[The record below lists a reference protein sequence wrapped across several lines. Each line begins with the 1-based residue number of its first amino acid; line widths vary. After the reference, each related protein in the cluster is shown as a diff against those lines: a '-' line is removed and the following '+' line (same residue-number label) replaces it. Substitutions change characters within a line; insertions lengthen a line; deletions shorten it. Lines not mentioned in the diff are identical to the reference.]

1 MTPHSDSHVHAAP
14 ATAVATKRIS
24 WGAILAGAV
33 LALVIQLAL
42 SLLGLGIG
50 LGTIDPLTEQDP
62 MAGIGIGAAI
72 WWVVS
77 MLISLYLGATV
88 AGRLAGMPRPTD
100 GLLHG
105 LLTWSV
111 VTLFTFYLLTTA
123 VGRIIGGV
131 TGVAGRALS
140 GVGSGIAAVAP
151 QAGEAIKGEL
161 KEQGIDLND
170 LKKEARLL
178 LNQTGKAELSPEA
191 LERQAKTAGSE
202 AKDAAGRSAA
212 NPQAAD
218 DNFDEVID
226 RLGDE
231 ARGIGNAADRDA
243 AVNVVMKRTGK
254 SRAESEKIV
263 DNWIS
268 TAKAAG
274 REAKDAAG
282 RSAANPQAADDSFDE
297 VIDRLGDQA
306 RGIGNAADRDAAVNV
321 VMKRTGKSR
330 AESEQVVDNWIA
342 TAKAGQAKLAEAKA
356 KAGAVAREAGDK
368 AAAGLSKAAL
378 MMALGLGLG
387 AAAAAFGG
395 RRAAPRSVVVA
406 A

>member
-1 MTPHSDSHVHAAP
+1 MTTP
-14 ATAVATKRIS
+14 AVATKRIS

-50 LGTIDPLTEQDP
+50 LGTIDPLTEQNP
-62 MAGIGIGAAI
+62 MAGIGVGAAI

-77 MLISLYLGATV
+77 MLVSLYLGATV
-88 AGRLAGMPRPTD
+88 SSRLAGMPRPTD
-100 GLLHG
+100 GMLHG

-111 VTLFTFYLLTTA
+111 VTLLTFYLLTTA
-123 VGRIIGGV
+123 VGRLIGGV

-151 QAGEAIKGEL
+151 EASEAIKGEL
-161 KEQGIDLND
+161 KAQGIDLSD
-170 LKKEARLL
+170 VKKQARLL
-178 LNQTGKAELSPEA
+178 LRQTGKAELNPDK
-191 LERQAKTAGSE
+191 LESQAKN
-202 AKDAAGRSAA
+202 AGRDAKAEAGQSAA

-218 DNFDEVID
+218 DNFDEMID
-226 RLGDE
+226 RLSSQAE
-231 ARGIGNAADRDA
+231 NIGNAADRDA

-254 SRAESEKIV
+254 SRTESEQIV

-268 TAKAAG
+268 TAK
-274 REAKDAAG
+274 
-282 RSAANPQAADDSFDE
+282 QA
-297 VIDRLGDQA
+297 
-306 RGIGNAADRDAAVNV
+306 
-321 VMKRTGKSR
+321 
-330 AESEQVVDNWIA
+330 
-342 TAKAGQAKLAEAKA
+342 QAKLAEAKV
-356 KAGAVAREAGDK
+356 KAEATARQAGDA

-406 A
+406 E

>member
-1 MTPHSDSHVHAAP
+1 MTPYSDSFPPAATP
-14 ATAVATKRIS
+14 PVAVALKRIS
-24 WGAILAGAV
+24 WGAILAGTV

-42 SLLGLGIG
+42 SLLGLGVG

-62 MAGIGIGAAI
+62 MAGIGIGAVV

-77 MLISLYLGATV
+77 MLVSLYLGASV
-88 AGRLAGMPRPTD
+88 AARLAGMPRPTD

-151 QAGEAIKGEL
+151 KAGEALKDEL
-161 KEQGIDLND
+161 KERGIDLGD
-170 LKKEARLL
+170 VKREARLL
-178 LNQTGKAELSPEA
+178 LRQTGKAELSPEN

-202 AKDAAGRSAA
+202 AKDEAGRSAA

-218 DNFDEVID
+218 DNFDE
-226 RLGDE
+226 L
-231 ARGIGNAADRDA
+231 
-243 AVNVVMKRTGK
+243 
-254 SRAESEKIV
+254 
-263 DNWIS
+263 
-268 TAKAAG
+268 
-274 REAKDAAG
+274 
-282 RSAANPQAADDSFDE
+282 
-297 VIDRLGDQA
+297 IDRLGDQA

-330 AESEQVVDNWIA
+330 AESEQIVDNWIA
-342 TAKAGQAKLAEAKA
+342 TAKKAQAQLAEVKEKA
-356 KAGAVAREAGDK
+356 AATAREAADK
-368 AAAGLSKAAL
+368 AAAGLSKTAL
-378 MMALGLGLG
+378 LMALGLGLG

-395 RRAAPRSVVVA
+395 RRAAPRSAVVA
-406 A
+406 

>member
-1 MTPHSDSHVHAAP
+1 MTPHSDSHLHPTATPVVAA
-14 ATAVATKRIS
+14 ATKRIS

-50 LGTIDPLTEQDP
+50 LGTIDPLTEQNP
-62 MAGIGIGAAI
+62 MAGIGIGAGI

-88 AGRLAGMPRPTD
+88 ASRLAGMPRPTD
-100 GLLHG
+100 GMLHG

-111 VTLFTFYLLTTA
+111 VTLLTFYLLTTA

-140 GVGSGIAAVAP
+140 GMGSAVSAVAP
-151 QAGEAIKGEL
+151 EAGDAIKGEL
-161 KEQGIDLND
+161 KAQGIDLND
-170 LKKEARLL
+170 LKKEASKLL
-178 LNQTGKAELSPEA
+178 RQTGKSELNPDN
-191 LERQAKTAGSE
+191 LERQAKTAGQE

-218 DNFDEVID
+218 DNFDDIID
-226 RLGDE
+226 RLGDQ
-231 ARGIGNAADRDA
+231 AKGVGNAADRDA

-254 SRAESEKIV
+254 TRAESEQIV

-268 TAKAAG
+268 TAK
-274 REAKDAAG
+274 
-282 RSAANPQAADDSFDE
+282 QA
-297 VIDRLGDQA
+297 
-306 RGIGNAADRDAAVNV
+306 
-321 VMKRTGKSR
+321 
-330 AESEQVVDNWIA
+330 
-342 TAKAGQAKLAEAKA
+342 QAKLAEAKV
-356 KAGAVAREAGDK
+356 KAEATAREAGD
-368 AAAGLSKAAL
+368 AAASGLSKAAL

-395 RRAAPRSVVVA
+395 RRAVPQSVVVA
-406 A
+406 

>member
-1 MTPHSDSHVHAAP
+1 
-14 ATAVATKRIS
+14 
-24 WGAILAGAV
+24 V
-33 LALVIQLAL
+33 LALVLQLAL

-77 MLISLYLGATV
+77 MLISLYLGASV

-151 QAGEAIKGEL
+151 KAGDAIKDEL

-170 LKKEARLL
+170 VKHQARLL
-178 LNQTGKAELSPEA
+178 LRQTGKAELSPEN
-191 LERQAKTAGSE
+191 LERTAKTAGRE
-202 AKDAAGRSAA
+202 AKDEAGRSAA

-218 DNFDEVID
+218 DNLDE
-226 RLGDE
+226 L
-231 ARGIGNAADRDA
+231 
-243 AVNVVMKRTGK
+243 
-254 SRAESEKIV
+254 
-263 DNWIS
+263 
-268 TAKAAG
+268 
-274 REAKDAAG
+274 
-282 RSAANPQAADDSFDE
+282 
-297 VIDRLGDQA
+297 IDRLGDQA
-306 RGIGNAADRDAAVNV
+306 KGIGNAADRDAAVNV

-330 AESEQVVDNWIA
+330 AESEQIVDNWIA
-342 TAKAGQAKLAEAKA
+342 TAKQAQARLAEAKV
-356 KAGAVAREAGDK
+356 KAEATAREAGDK

-406 A
+406 

>member
-1 MTPHSDSHVHAAP
+1 MTPVTDVIINTP
-14 ATAVATKRIS
+14 VPAVAAKRIS
-24 WGAILAGAV
+24 WGAVFAGAV

-42 SLLGLGIG
+42 TLLGLGIG

-72 WWVVS
+72 WWVIS
-77 MLISLYLGATV
+77 MLASLYIGASV
-88 AGRLAGMPRPTD
+88 ASRLAGMPRPTD

-111 VTLFTFYLLTTA
+111 VTLLTFYLLTTA

-131 TGVAGRALS
+131 TGIAGRALS

-151 QAGEAIKGEL
+151 KAGEAIKGEL

-170 LKKEARLL
+170 IKQQARLL
-178 LNQTGKAELSPEA
+178 LRQTGKSELSPDNI
-191 LERQAKTAGSE
+191 ERQAKTADRE
-202 AKDAAGRSAA
+202 AKDAAGQSAA

-218 DNFDEVID
+218 DNFDDVID
-226 RLGDE
+226 HLGDQ
-231 ARGIGNAADRDA
+231 ARTIGNAADRDA

-263 DNWIS
+263 DNWI
-268 TAKAAG
+268 
-274 REAKDAAG
+274 
-282 RSAANPQAADDSFDE
+282 
-297 VIDRLGDQA
+297 
-306 RGIGNAADRDAAVNV
+306 
-321 VMKRTGKSR
+321 
-330 AESEQVVDNWIA
+330 A
-342 TAKAGQAKLAEAKA
+342 TAKQAQAKMAEAKV
-356 KAGAVAREAGDK
+356 KAEAVAREAGDK

-395 RRAAPRSVVVA
+395 RRAAPRSVLA
-406 A
+406 D

>member
-1 MTPHSDSHVHAAP
+1 MTPHPDSHLHT

-50 LGTIDPLTEQDP
+50 LGTIDPLTEQNP
-62 MAGIGIGAAI
+62 MAGIGIGAGI

-77 MLISLYLGATV
+77 MLVSLYLGATV
-88 AGRLAGMPRPTD
+88 ASRLAGMPRPTD
-100 GLLHG
+100 GMLHG

-111 VTLFTFYLLTTA
+111 VTLLTFYLLTTA

-140 GVGSGIAAVAP
+140 GMGSAVAAVAP
-151 QAGEAIKGEL
+151 EAGDAIKGEL

-170 LKKEARLL
+170 VKHQARLL
-178 LNQTGKAELSPEA
+178 LRQTGKAELSPEN
-191 LERQAKTAGSE
+191 LERTAKTAGRDAKNE
-202 AKDAAGRSAA
+202 AGNSAA

-218 DNFDEVID
+218 DNLDELID
-226 RLGDE
+226 RLGDQ
-231 ARGIGNAADRDA
+231 AKGIGNAADRDA
-243 AVNVVMKRTGK
+243 AVNVVMKRSGK
-254 SRAESEKIV
+254 
-263 DNWIS
+263 
-268 TAKAAG
+268 T
-274 REAKDAAG
+274 
-282 RSAANPQAADDSFDE
+282 
-297 VIDRLGDQA
+297 
-306 RGIGNAADRDAAVNV
+306 
-321 VMKRTGKSR
+321 R
-330 AESEQVVDNWIA
+330 AESEQIVDNWIA
-342 TAKAGQAKLAEAKA
+342 TAKQAQAKLAEAKV
-356 KAGAVAREAGDK
+356 KAEATAREAGDA

-378 MMALGLGLG
+378 LAALGLGLG

-406 A
+406 

>member
-1 MTPHSDSHVHAAP
+1 MTPHTDFLPS
-14 ATAVATKRIS
+14 ATPPVAVATKRIS
-24 WGAILAGAV
+24 WGAILAGTV

-62 MAGIGIGAAI
+62 MAGIGIGAAV

-77 MLISLYLGATV
+77 MLVSLYLGASV

-140 GVGSGIAAVAP
+140 GVGSGLAAVAP
-151 QAGEAIKGEL
+151 KAGEAIKDEL
-161 KEQGIDLND
+161 KERGIDLGD
-170 LKKEARLL
+170 VKREARELL
-178 LNQTGKAELSPEA
+178 RQTGKAELSPEN
-191 LERQAKTAGSE
+191 LESQAKTAGRE
-202 AKDAAGRSAA
+202 AKDEASRSAA
-212 NPQAAD
+212 TPQAAD
-218 DNFDEVID
+218 DNFDE
-226 RLGDE
+226 L
-231 ARGIGNAADRDA
+231 
-243 AVNVVMKRTGK
+243 
-254 SRAESEKIV
+254 
-263 DNWIS
+263 
-268 TAKAAG
+268 
-274 REAKDAAG
+274 
-282 RSAANPQAADDSFDE
+282 
-297 VIDRLGDQA
+297 IDRLGDQA

-321 VMKRTGKSR
+321 VMKRTGKSH
-330 AESEQVVDNWIA
+330 AESEQIVDNWIA
-342 TAKAGQAKLAEAKA
+342 TAKKAQAQLAEAKE
-356 KAGAVAREAGDK
+356 KAAAAAREAGDK

-387 AAAAAFGG
+387 AGAAAFGG
-395 RRAAPRSVVVA
+395 RRAAPRSVVATV
-406 A
+406 

>member
-1 MTPHSDSHVHAAP
+1 MPTAP
-14 ATAVATKRIS
+14 AVAAKRIS

-50 LGTIDPLTEQDP
+50 LGTIDPLTEQNP

-72 WWVVS
+72 WWVMS
-77 MLISLYLGATV
+77 MLVSLYLGATV
-88 AGRLAGMPRPTD
+88 ASRLAGMPRPTD
-100 GLLHG
+100 GMLHG

-111 VTLFTFYLLTTA
+111 VTLLTFYLLTTA
-123 VGRIIGGV
+123 VGRLIGGV

-151 QAGEAIKGEL
+151 EAGEAIKGEL
-161 KEQGIDLND
+161 KAQGIDLSD
-170 LKKEARLL
+170 VKKQARLL
-178 LNQTGKAELSPEA
+178 LRQTGKAELNPDK
-191 LERQAKTAGSE
+191 LESQAKS
-202 AKDAAGRSAA
+202 AGRDAQDEAGQSAA

-218 DNFDEVID
+218 DNFDELID
-226 RLGDE
+226 RL
-231 ARGIGNAADRDA
+231 
-243 AVNVVMKRTGK
+243 
-254 SRAESEKIV
+254 SSQAE
-263 DNWIS
+263 N
-268 TAKAAG
+268 
-274 REAKDAAG
+274 
-282 RSAANPQAADDSFDE
+282 
-297 VIDRLGDQA
+297 
-306 RGIGNAADRDAAVNV
+306 IGNAADRDAAVNV

-330 AESEQVVDNWIA
+330 AESEQIVDNWIS
-342 TAKAGQAKLAEAKA
+342 TAKQAQAKLAEAKV
-356 KAGAVAREAGDK
+356 KAEATARQAGDA

-406 A
+406 E